1 MKIYKNFL
9 PKELFETLKD
19 NMMGDHFPWYFN
31 NFINYE
37 HENKSNSQFTFTF
50 IKSNNWECWGTW
62 KEIMIPVLKQ
72 IKYNQIRRV
81 KANLVT
87 KTNEIVE
94 HGYHTDYDTGTT
106 GILYMNNCNGYTKFK
121 NGEKVLS
128 EENKYVEFSSNLEH
142 TGSSC
147 TDEKRRVVINFNYQW
162 TSQTKKE
169 TQSQS
174 SLDILKEKW

>member
-9 PKELFETLKD
+9 PKELFKTLKD

-37 HENKSNSQFTFTF
+37 HEDKNNSQFTFTF
-50 IKSNNWECWGTW
+50 IKNNNWECWGTW

-72 IKYNQIRRV
+72 IKYNQMRRV

-106 GILYMNNCNGYTKFK
+106 GVLYMNNCNGYTKFK

-128 EENKYVEFSSNLEH
+128 EENKYVEFNSNLEH

-147 TDEKRRVVINFNYQW
+147 TNEKRRVVINFNYQ
-162 TSQTKKE
+162 
-169 TQSQS
+169 
-174 SLDILKEKW
+174 

>member
-19 NMMGDHFPWYFN
+19 NIMGDYFPWYFN
-31 NFINYE
+31 SGVNNLQDE
-37 HENKSNSQFTFTF
+37 HFQFTFNF
-50 IKSNNWECWGTW
+50 IKDHKWECWGTW
-62 KEIMIPVLKQ
+62 KETMIPVLRQ
-72 IKYNQIRRV
+72 IKYNQMRRI

-87 KTNEIVE
+87 KTNEIIE

-106 GILYMNNCNGYTKFK
+106 GILYINNCNGYTKFK
-121 NGEKVLS
+121 NGEKVFS

-147 TDEKRRVVINFNYQW
+147 TDEKRRVVINFNYQ
-162 TSQTKKE
+162 
-169 TQSQS
+169 
-174 SLDILKEKW
+174 

>member
-1 MKIYKNFL
+1 MQKYSLSLFL
-9 PKELFETLKD
+9 E
-19 NMMGDHFPWYFN
+19 
-31 NFINYE
+31 IN
-37 HENKSNSQFTFTF
+37 NSQFTFTF

-121 NGEKVLS
+121 DGTKADS
-128 EENKYVEFSSNLEH
+128 IENRSVEFDGSQEHKSATCSN
-142 TGSSC
+142 
-147 TDEKRRVVINFNYQW
+147 KFARINIGVNY
-162 TSQTKKE
+162 
-169 TQSQS
+169 
-174 SLDILKEKW
+174 IN